1 MKKNVFYKIKLV
13 GLKNDIIGEINRIL
27 EIKGFDEIEFNN
39 NAVLSVIDDQTSEKI
54 CLYCR
59 RVNEIMADN
68 GYKMNKYSVT
78 DLSLNTLL
86 WILTEIEEG
95 NFEEF

>member
-1 MKKNVFYKIKLV
+1 M
-13 GLKNDIIGEINRIL
+13 
-27 EIKGFDEIEFNN
+27 
-39 NAVLSVIDDQTSEKI
+39 VLSFLHINYGGFLFS
-54 CLYCR
+54 
-59 RVNEIMADN
+59 M
-68 GYKMNKYSVT
+68 MHNKYSVT